1 MVFVELVKI
10 GQKVYE
16 VEVADNFFTRCKG
29 LMFRKKFNKNKALFI
44 TPCNSIHTC
53 FMRFPISVV
62 FVDKEGIVVKVKHN
76 VKPWKMV
83 FAFGSHSVYEINSEY
98 NNENILP
105 KVGDKVVKT

>member
-1 MVFVELVKI
+1 MELRKI

-16 VEVADNFFTRCKG
+16 VEIANNIFTRCKG
-29 LMFRKKFNKNKALFI
+29 LMFRKPIADNKALFI

-62 FVDKEGIVVKVKHN
+62 FVDKEGIVVKVKYN

-83 FAFGSHSVYEINSEY
+83 FAFGAHSVYEINAEDNSED
-98 NNENILP
+98 ILP
-105 KVGDKVVKT
+105 KVGDKVTKC